1 MMMEVEPFYE
11 QLSASTPMLVTA
23 LLNEF
28 SAVTDYRT
36 LRDTLPRRLT
46 VLLKCRCIIIYLRM
60 DDTLQF
66 ASGTFDNTPGW
77 SASLLMV
84 AHINPIDIYSTVPE
98 AVAWNTRHA
107 VFSPP
112 GGSMP
117 TLVALPLIYRQHT
130 IGVLVAYRN
139 RQAGLACPS
148 PECWSE
154 NDESALEA
162 IAGIVALL
170 LENTRLLERDRE
182 RIDELSLLN
191 TISSQLSRSMYEF
204 EYVQRIVMQ
213 RAKEMSHADLCELL
227 QPEEL
232 LQSTAWVSPELHML
246 LFSRF
251 YEQHDAHGSPLV
263 IERPGDETSSA
274 YLSYLPANVKT
285 FFAIPLF
292 STETSFNRVRN
303 GDTGRADTSNT
314 SNKNGHGTPKVLGII
329 VGAYYQARKMR
340 REELVLLQ
348 VLASQAGT
356 VLENMHLMND
366 VMEARNHAR
375 NLLRQVIEDQRQK
388 ELMEEEKRR
397 LDRLASLGEMS
408 ANVAHE
414 VRNPLASIKT
424 SMQMLKA
431 NLADDENNSEEAQ
444 ESVTIALKE
453 VERLDTIVR
462 DLLLFARPRQL
473 YAVPCNLSELSDH
486 VLHVMSG
493 QCIAAGVTVQRG
505 YHDIPL
511 IHVDTAQ
518 IEQVLFNLY
527 TNALQAMPDGG
538 ILTITCQVVATEAA
552 PKNRDNSQP
561 LAFGVPIGVY
571 TNKQEWLELS
581 VGDSGVGIGPEQ
593 LEHLFQPFFT
603 TKAHGIGLGLPI
615 TRRLVEDHKGHLLVQ
630 SQIELGATFS
640 VRLPIPESNGSGSV
654 GNRMED

>member
-23 LLNEF
+23 ILNEF

-36 LRDTLPRRLT
+36 LRDSLPRRLT
-46 VLLKCRCIIIYLRM
+46 VLLKCRCVIIYLRM
-60 DDTLQF
+60 GDTLQF
-66 ASGTFDNTPGW
+66 ASGTFDNTQGW
-77 SASLLMV
+77 STSLLMV
-84 AHINPIDIYSTVPE
+84 AHINPIDVHSNVPE
-98 AVAWNTRHA
+98 AVAWNTHHA
-107 VFSPP
+107 VFSPS
-112 GGSMP
+112 GGSKP
-117 TLVALPLIYRQHT
+117 SLVALPLIYRQHT

-139 RQAGLACPS
+139 SEVGPGQSS

-182 RIDELSLLN
+182 RIHELSLLN

-213 RAKEMSHADLCELL
+213 RSKEMSHADFCELL
-227 QPEEL
+227 QPAGVP
-232 LQSTAWVSPELHML
+232 QSAAWVSPELHTL

-251 YEQHDAHGSPLV
+251 SAQRDAHSSPLV
-263 IERPGDETSSA
+263 IERPGDGASSEF
-274 YLSYLPANVKT
+274 LSYLPANVKT

-292 STETSFNRVRN
+292 STETSFSKVRN
-303 GDTGRADTSNT
+303 DDTGRGSTSNR
-314 SNKNGHGTPKVLGII
+314 NGNDTPKVLGVIT
-329 VGAYYQARKMR
+329 GAYYQARKMR

-348 VLASQAGT
+348 VLASQT
-356 VLENMHLMND
+356 SIVLENMHLMKD

-424 SMQMLKA
+424 SMQMLKED
-431 NLADDENNSEEAQ
+431 LADDKNNSEEAQ
-444 ESVTIALKE
+444 ESVTIVLKE
-453 VERLDTIVR
+453 VERLDAIVR

-493 QCIAAGVTVQRG
+493 QCIAAGVTVQRQ

-511 IHVDTAQ
+511 IPVDTAQ
-518 IEQVLFNLY
+518 MEQILFNLY
-527 TNALQAMPDGG
+527 MNALQAMPDGG
-538 ILTITCQVVATEAA
+538 VLTITCRVIAIPAA
-552 PKNRDNSQP
+552 QRAKSSSSQP
-561 LAFGVPIGVY
+561 IAFGVPIGAY
-571 TNKQEWLELS
+571 TNKHEWLELAA
-581 VGDSGVGIGPEQ
+581 GDTGVGITPEQ
-593 LEHLFQPFFT
+593 LEHLFRPFFT

-615 TRRLVEDHKGHLLVQ
+615 TRRLVEDHKGHLLVE
-630 SQIELGATFS
+630 SQPGHGATFA
-640 VRLPIPESNGSGSV
+640 VRLPIIESNSSAGV
-654 GNRMED
+654 A

>member
-1 MMMEVEPFYE
+1 MVEVEPFYE

-46 VLLKCRCIIIYLRM
+46 GLLKCRCVIIYLRM
-60 DDTLQF
+60 GETLQF

-77 SASLLMV
+77 STSLLMV
-84 AHINPIDIYSTVPE
+84 AHINPIDIHSPVPE
-98 AVAWNTRHA
+98 AVAWNTHHA
-107 VFSPP
+107 VFSPS

-117 TLVALPLIYRQHT
+117 SLVALPLIYRQHT

-139 RQAGLACPS
+139 REVGLGQGS

-170 LENTRLLERDRE
+170 LENTRLLERDHE
-182 RIDELSLLN
+182 RIHELSLLN

-213 RAKEMSHADLCELL
+213 RSKEMSHADLCELL
-227 QPEEL
+227 QPDGPP
-232 LQSTAWVSPELHML
+232 QSAAWVSPELQML

-251 YEQHDAHGSPLV
+251 SEQHDAHSSPLV
-263 IERPGDETSSA
+263 IEQPGDGTSSE

-292 STETSFNRVRN
+292 SSETSFSRVRN
-303 GDTGRADTSNT
+303 DDTERGSTGKISNR
-314 SNKNGHGTPKVLGII
+314 NGNDTPKVLGVIA
-329 VGAYYQARKMR
+329 GAYYQARKMR

-348 VLASQAGT
+348 VLASQT
-356 VLENMHLMND
+356 SIVLENMHLMKD

-431 NLADDENNSEEAQ
+431 DLADDENNSVEAQ
-444 ESVTIALKE
+444 ESVTIVLNE
-453 VERLDTIVR
+453 VERLDAIVR

-493 QCIAAGVTVQRG
+493 QCIAAGVTVQRM

-511 IHVDTAQ
+511 IHIDTAQ
-518 IEQVLFNLY
+518 MEQVLFNLY

-538 ILTITCQVVATEAA
+538 MLTITCQVVAIPAA
-552 PKNRDNSQP
+552 QREKGSSSQSI
-561 LAFGVPIGVY
+561 AFGVPIGVY
-571 TNKQEWLELS
+571 TNKHEWLEL
-581 VGDSGVGIGPEQ
+581 VVDDTGVGITPEQ

-615 TRRLVEDHKGHLLVQ
+615 TRRLVEDHKGHLLVE
-630 SQIELGATFS
+630 SQPGHGATFS
-640 VRLPIPESNGSGSV
+640 VRLPIIESNRSAGV
-654 GNRMED
+654 A